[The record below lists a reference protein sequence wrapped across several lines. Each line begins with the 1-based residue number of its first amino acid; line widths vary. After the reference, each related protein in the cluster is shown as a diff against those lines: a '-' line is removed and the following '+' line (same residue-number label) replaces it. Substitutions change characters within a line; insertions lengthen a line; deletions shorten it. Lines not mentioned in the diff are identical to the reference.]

1 MKTINDRQRAIRFT
15 AVLIFA
21 LAFCLLIQSSVFGFV
36 LEQHLLGDAY
46 LFNGLFAL
54 VSFVFLLIINKKNP
68 GIAGFA
74 FMGSSAL
81 KFLIFFQVFYPVY
94 YADGSI
100 VREEF
105 LSFFVPYSVALTVEL
120 VFFIRN

>member
-1 MKTINDRQRAIRFT
+1 MKTMHDRQLTIRFT
-15 AVLIFA
+15 AVLLFA
-21 LAFCLLIQSSVFGFV
+21 LSFCLLIQSSVFGFV
-36 LEQHLLGDAY
+36 LGQHLLGEAY
-46 LFNGLFAL
+46 MFNGLFAL
-54 VSFVFLLIINKKNP
+54 VSFVFLLLINKKNP
-68 GIAGFA
+68 GITGFV

-81 KFLIFFQVFYPVY
+81 KFLIFFLVFYPVY

-100 VREEF
+100 VRAEF